1 MPKPSTLS
9 DLIFSDLFVGDS
21 PEMSWFKSTPDSLL
35 TTPIPLVCADE
46 IISLRQHCAEHQGGA
61 DFRVIWPDASG
72 MRLRVKRITV
82 ADDKIIFVCR
92 RYRVMVSSLAE
103 LGVPK
108 TVTNRLLS
116 HDLKNGLITFLGKP
130 GAGKT
135 TTAMSFVRERL
146 ILFGGV
152 CWTVENPIELPMQG
166 RQGKGV
172 CYQTEVND
180 DHEISGVIR
189 GLYRA
194 TPNILMI
201 GEIRGEEAAR
211 EVIQAAASGC
221 LVVTTFHGND
231 LLGSLAK
238 FARLGGGNTA
248 AIALADVLRVA
259 VHLELHNAAPDTELT
274 KTDTATENFMPKR
287 VLAVEPLF
295 LLGENEGERSMMRAG
310 DFHMLTSEVE
320 RQRRSL
326 LMGKLP

>member
-1 MPKPSTLS
+1 MSKLS
-9 DLIFSDLFVGDS
+9 MLGDLIFSDLFVGDS

-35 TTPIPLVCADE
+35 TTAIPMDCADE
-46 IISLRQHCAEHQGGA
+46 VIILRKQLENHDGGS
-61 DFRVIWPDASG
+61 DFRVTWPDKSG

-92 RYRVMVSSLAE
+92 RYRVMVSFIAD

-108 TVTNRLLS
+108 TVANRLLS
-116 HDLKNGLITFLGKP
+116 ADLKNGLIIFLGKP

-135 TTAMSFVRERL
+135 TTATSFVRERL
-146 ILFGGV
+146 SLFGGV
-152 CWTVENPIELPMQG
+152 CWTIENPIELPIQG

-172 CYQTEVND
+172 CYQTEVSD
-180 DHEISGVIR
+180 DYEIGSVIR
-189 GLYRA
+189 SLYRA
-194 TPNILMI
+194 TPNILLI

-238 FARLGGGNTA
+238 FARLSGGNTA

-259 VHLELHNAAPDTELT
+259 VHLELHNAEPDSDLSGV
-274 KTDTATENFMPKR
+274 DTPTENRMPKR
-287 VLAVEPLF
+287 ILAVEPLF
-295 LLGENEGERSMMRAG
+295 LLGEDEGARSIMRGG
-310 DFHMLTSEVE
+310 DFHMLSSEVE
-320 RQRRSL
+320 RQRRNL